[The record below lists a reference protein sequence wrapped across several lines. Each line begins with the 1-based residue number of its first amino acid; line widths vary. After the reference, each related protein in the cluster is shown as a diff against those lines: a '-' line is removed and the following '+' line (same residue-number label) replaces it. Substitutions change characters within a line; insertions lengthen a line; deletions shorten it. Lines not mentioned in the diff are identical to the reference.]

1 MLPASERCPVLLCPI
16 LPCPVVASRRIALFK
31 ERSYMELRH
40 TSNADALAQRE
51 GRSHPHLEVRGR
63 TCKHLQV
70 RMQVRK
76 MHYKDMMQREVVQM
90 NVGGFHSV
98 RGLRKH

>member
-40 TSNADALAQRE
+40 TSNADALAQRGNE
-51 GRSHPHLEVRGR
+51 APLRVRAGRESLLA
-63 TCKHLQV
+63 LQGEELKV
-70 RMQVRK
+70 
-76 MHYKDMMQREVVQM
+76 
-90 NVGGFHSV
+90 
-98 RGLRKH
+98 LRDTLLA